1 MDKLVEPWKRDNVE
15 SYRKGSL
22 AVFGGCLYIY
32 TAEKPETEDAFHIP
46 LQRCRDGQDEALI
59 KAVALEYGA
68 IPDGGNPWRKVK
80 NV

>member
-1 MDKLVEPWKRDNVE
+1 MDKLVKQWQRKDVG

-32 TAEKPETEDAFHIP
+32 TAGKPETEDAFHIP
-46 LQRCRDGQDEALI
+46 LQRCREGQDEALI

-68 IPDGGNPWRKVK
+68 TPDGENPWRKVK